1 MLREYE
7 KINYI
12 WPKPTGMRIVPFLI
26 SLFLTTGLIVCLNR
40 QWGDLKKTP
49 VLGSFLSPQHGFW
62 QNAEAVGTDFSG
74 SVTLPGLAGKGDV
87 YFDENLVPHVY
98 ANSEAD
104 ACYIQG
110 YLHAKFRLWQMEFQ
124 TFAAAGRLSEVLG
137 AGRDNSYL
145 TYDRAM
151 RRLGMVTAARA
162 SLAEM
167 EADSNSKKDCDAYTA
182 GVNAWIGQLKESDLP
197 LEYKLLNYR
206 PEPWTN
212 LKIALFV
219 KYMAYDLA
227 GGDNDFEMTNAK
239 SFFSKEDFAKLYPA
253 IQDSLDP
260 IIPKGKRFLPPG
272 FVPKVPATA
281 DSLYFNNPI
290 TVTDR
295 ELKPEKSNGS
305 NNWAISGRKTLSHAP
320 ILCNDPHLS
329 TNLPSIWYQMQIHT
343 PDYNAYG
350 VSFPGAP
357 FIIIGFNDNCAWGI
371 TNSERDVRDY
381 YNIKFKDE
389 SRREYWFNGAWKP
402 AVMRVDTI
410 KIKGAA
416 TYYDTV
422 ATTDLGPVMFDPT
435 YTGYSDIASNRSYA
449 VRWKAADTSNELS
462 TFSRFQSIRNYND
475 YKEALQ
481 TFKCPGQNFV
491 FADKAG
497 EVAIRQEGEFPA
509 KWKGQGLFVMPGE
522 DSSYMWQGSIA
533 RDENPYMIIDTAGD
547 RGFVSSANQ
556 EPVDT
561 TYPYYLG
568 SDFPIY
574 RGLII
579 NRILNNMNSITPAD
593 MMKMQTDNFDVF
605 AEMARPLLLKN
616 IDRSKLDDKATAY
629 LNTFRQWNLFNN
641 PGEQGPVVFKYWWGQ
656 LLKNILDDEFSK
668 TTLDL
673 HAPHESTVL
682 EALLKDTAWSFIDN
696 VNTPEKETLG
706 QVVTDAFLKVV
717 PLLQQDEKN
726 DKITWAKNKDTWARH
741 LLRLPELSRTH
752 LPIGGGVH
760 CINAAKQ
767 FHGPSW
773 RMIVQLTSK
782 TEAYGVYP
790 GGQSGNPGSPYYDTF
805 IDSWAGGRYYPLWVM
820 AEDETKDKRVKWVMH
835 FNK

>member
-1 MLREYE
+1 
-7 KINYI
+7 
-12 WPKPTGMRIVPFLI
+12 MRIVPFLI
-26 SLFLTTGLIVCLNR
+26 SLLLTTGLIVCLNQ

-49 VLGSFLSPQHGFW
+49 VFGSFLSPQHGFW
-62 QNAEAVGTDFSG
+62 QNAESVFSNFNE
-74 SVTLPGLAGKGDV
+74 SVTIPGLQGKGDV
-87 YFDENLVPHVY
+87 YFDEYLVPHVY

-110 YLHAKFRLWQMEFQ
+110 YLHARFRLWQMEFQ

-137 AGRDNSYL
+137 AGKDNSYL
-145 TYDRAM
+145 KYDRAM
-151 RRLGMVTAARA
+151 RRLGMVTAAQA

-167 EADSNSKKDCDAYTA
+167 EKDSSTRRDCDAYTA
-182 GVNAWIGQLKESDLP
+182 GANAWIGRLKESDLP
-197 LEYKLLNYR
+197 LEYKLLNYK
-206 PEPWTN
+206 PEPWSN
-212 LKIALFV
+212 LKTALFV

-227 GGDNDFEMTNAK
+227 GGDNDFEMTNAR

-260 IIPKGKRFLPPG
+260 VIPKGTHFLPPHA
-272 FVPKVPATA
+272 VVKAPATA

-295 ELKPEKSNGS
+295 ELKPEKDNGS
-305 NNWAISGRKTLSHAP
+305 NNWAISGRKTLSRAP

-357 FIIIGFNDNCAWGI
+357 FIIIGFNDDCAWGI
-371 TNSERDVRDY
+371 TNAERDVRDY

-389 SRREYWFNGAWKP
+389 TRREYWFNGNWKP

-410 KIKGAA
+410 RIKGAA
-416 TYYDTV
+416 SFYDTV

-435 YTGYSDIASNRSYA
+435 YTGYSDIASSRSYA
-449 VRWKAADTSNELS
+449 VRWKANDPSNEMA
-462 TFSRFQSIRNYND
+462 TFNRFQSIRNYND
-475 YKEALQ
+475 YKKALEA
-481 TFKCPGQNFV
+481 FKCPGQNFV

-497 EVAIRQEGEFPA
+497 DVAIRQDGVFPA
-509 KWKGQGLFVMPGE
+509 KWKKQGLFVMPGE
-522 DSSYMWQGSIA
+522 DSSYVWQDTIP
-533 RDENPYMIIDTAGD
+533 RDENPYMIVDTNGD

-556 EPVDT
+556 LPADT

-579 NRILNNMNSITPAD
+579 NRMLNNMNSITPAD

-605 AEMARPLLLKN
+605 AEMARPLLLN
-616 IDRSKLDDKATAY
+616 HIDRSRLDDKAMVY

-641 PGEQGPVVFKYWWGQ
+641 PGEIGPVVFKYWWSQ

-668 TTLDL
+668 TTLVL
-673 HAPHESTVL
+673 HAPQESTVL

-706 QVVTDAFLKVV
+706 QVVTDAFLKIV
-717 PLLQQDEKN
+717 PQLQKDEK
-726 DKITWAKNKDTWARH
+726 DDRLTWAKNKDTWARH

-760 CINAAKQ
+760 CINAAKES
-767 FHGPSW
+767 HGPSW
-773 RMIVQLTSK
+773 RMIVQLTDK

-805 IDSWAGGRYYPLWVM
+805 IDSWASGRYYPLWVM
-820 AEDETKDKRVKWVMH
+820 AQDETKDKRVKWVMH